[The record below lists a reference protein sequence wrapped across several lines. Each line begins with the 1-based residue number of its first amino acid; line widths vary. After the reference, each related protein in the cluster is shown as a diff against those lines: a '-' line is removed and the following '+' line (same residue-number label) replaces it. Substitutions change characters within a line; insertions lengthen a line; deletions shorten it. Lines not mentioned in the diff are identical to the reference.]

1 MLIPVALTFDAVAG
15 EDSKELFTTVANAL
29 TVKYQP
35 VQFVVPDD
43 NMLSKTP
50 EVCPTNANVR
60 LNGAACI
67 LLTPITRFD
76 VPLKVNARDP
86 EIIVQAASA
95 VILVRVP

>member
-1 MLIPVALTFDAVAG
+1 MLIPVALTLDAVGGAT
-15 EDSKELFTTVANAL
+15 SNELFTTDTN
-29 TVKYQP
+29 TFPEKYQP
-35 VQFVVPDD
+35 VQFVVADD

-50 EVCPTNANVR
+50 EVFPTNANVR